1 MEKLD
6 GIKGL
11 IAYIHDFYYDM
22 GELGNVTLDDI
33 TKATFTFYADRLQK
47 GEYLCWG
54 ADSIERDQIWNIVKN
69 N

>member
-54 ADSIERDQIWNIVKN
+54 ADSIERDQI
-69 N
+69 